1 MSVCSSSNMEVP
13 GARRVTLTCHLQQKQ
28 LLNIQPKKGEEL
40 KLFKVNGAVIDIERI
55 DVGGLSKGWTI
66 GNYLSIFTK
75 KSSSQINNGFSTI
88 MESEGSYTSTSSQ

>member
-1 MSVCSSSNMEVP
+1 M
-13 GARRVTLTCHLQQKQ
+13 TLTCHLQQKQ

-40 KLFKVNGAVIDIERI
+40 KLFKLNGAVIDIERI

-66 GNYLSIFTK
+66 GLNILTK

>member
-1 MSVCSSSNMEVP
+1 M
-13 GARRVTLTCHLQQKQ
+13 TLTCHLQQKQ

-40 KLFKVNGAVIDIERI
+40 KLFKLNGAVIDMERI
-55 DVGGLSKGWTI
+55 DVGGLSKSWTI
-66 GNYLSIFTK
+66 GLSIFTK